1 MVTISFVFTLFCGIF
16 FYHAVL
22 HECVNIEPLLSSVCY
37 LRLSVNDFQNWQP
50 EDLELADNQSKSFL
64 LSWWDYIH
72 KWPGEPVEKKKAV
85 FGQCGDLINIHPCH
99 CIEYLHL
106 ILPKLLL
113 KNTFKQFSSPF
124 FFSKSYQVSL
134 LWHSCEGDISLLPC
148 WLFKEGVNKVMTL
161 EKVDNRF
168 W

>member
-16 FYHAVL
+16 FHHAVL
-22 HECVNIEPLLSSVCY
+22 HECVNIQPLLSSVFILDY
-37 LRLSVNDFQNWQP
+37 PSTVSKT
-50 EDLELADNQSKSFL
+50 DNQKTWNSRTIKVSFFIKL
-64 LSWWDYIH
+64 MTLHSQMTWGTRW
-72 KWPGEPVEKKKAV
+72 KKKAV
-85 FGQCGDLINIHPCH
+85 FGQCGDLLNIHPCH

-113 KNTFKQFSSPF
+113 KNTFKQFSLPF
-124 FFSKSYQVSL
+124 SFSKSYQISL

-148 WLFKEGVNKVMTL
+148 WLFKERVNKVMTL